1 MRHLNLF
8 SAAILCTVIVTA
20 CAKPETQGKA
30 QQQAAEGLETA
41 ATLRAAPLLVV
52 NYWAT
57 WCGPCREEIPELNKF
72 ALANKDTVTVVA
84 INFDGSSGDQLQQ
97 EIDDMGITFA
107 STDLQ
112 TGEELELVKPNVLPT
127 TYVLQNGKLINTL
140 LGPQTLQ
147 DLQALLQ
154 TKLPAANG

>member
-1 MRHLNLF
+1 MRHSNLF
-8 SAAILCTVIVTA
+8 STAIFCIVIVTA
-20 CAKPETQGKA
+20 CAKQEPPATA
-30 QQQAAEGLETA
+30 QAPAAKGQLQTA
-41 ATLRAAPLLVV
+41 AALRAAPLVFI

-72 ALANKDTVTVVA
+72 ALQHKESVTVVA

-97 EIDDMGITFA
+97 EIEEMGITFA

-112 TGEELELVKPNVLPT
+112 TGEELQLTKPSVLPT

-147 DLQALLQ
+147 DLRAE
-154 TKLPAANG
+154 LPAADG

>member
-8 SAAILCTVIVTA
+8 SAAIICIAIVTA
-20 CAKPETQGKA
+20 CAKQEAPPTASLQT
-30 QQQAAEGLETA
+30 AEGQLQTA
-41 ATLRAAPLLVV
+41 EALRAAPLLFV

-72 ALANKDTVTVVA
+72 ALEHKDAVTVVA

-97 EIDDMGITFA
+97 EIEEMGITFA

-112 TGEELELVKPNVLPT
+112 AGEELQLTKPQVLPT

-140 LGPQTLQ
+140 HGPQTLQ
-147 DLQALLQ
+147 DLQAE
-154 TKLPAANG
+154 LPAADG

>member
-8 SAAILCTVIVTA
+8 SAAILCTAIVTA
-20 CAKPETQGKA
+20 CAKPEAPATA
-30 QQQAAEGLETA
+30 NQQSAAGQLHTA
-41 ATLRAAPLLVV
+41 EALRAAPLLFV

-72 ALANKDTVTVVA
+72 AQEHKDAVTVIA

-97 EIDDMGITFA
+97 EIEEMGITFA

-112 TGEELELVKPNVLPT
+112 TGEQLELDKPSVLPT
-127 TYVLQNGKLINTL
+127 TYVLQSGKLVDTL

-147 DLQALLQ
+147 DLQAMLE
-154 TKLPAANG
+154 AADG